1 MKKQTI
7 SITLSEYLNSEK
19 MLFGSDYSDCMEG
32 ALRDEYYNEKIVNTV
47 RHGAIITRH
56 VYDNL
61 TQGQKYHF
69 DKHFNHRGDKIV
81 SN

>member
-47 RHGAIITRH
+47 KNGAIITQH
-56 VYDNL
+56 VYDSL
-61 TQGQKYHF
+61 TQGQKFHF
-69 DKHFNHRGDKIV
+69 DKHLNYRGDKIV